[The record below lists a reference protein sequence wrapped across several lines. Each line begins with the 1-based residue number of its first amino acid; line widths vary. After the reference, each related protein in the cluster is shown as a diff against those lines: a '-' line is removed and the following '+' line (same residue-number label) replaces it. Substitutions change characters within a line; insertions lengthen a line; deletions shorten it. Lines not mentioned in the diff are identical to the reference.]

1 MRRIKDEER
10 LAEVVEGRRS
20 KGVGESRAAK
30 AINTGG
36 GQRKESPAG
45 LPVL

>member
-1 MRRIKDEER
+1 MSGGSI
-10 LAEVVEGRRS
+10 EGGIS

-36 GQRKESPAG
+36 GQRNESSEG